1 VSRKNK
7 KVVLKKSQGSFALL
21 IKNDK
26 FLLAL
31 SIVISFFLWTAVSM
45 QKGETANYPISDI
58 PVTIEL
64 SDDAIEDHLTVV
76 SINGLSVDEFKTTV
90 KVKGNSVTVGSLTAS
105 DIQVYGANLGNIVT
119 SGTYNVNLLAKQIGI
134 KSNYDIVS
142 LYPSEVS
149 IVVDRNIEKE
159 FTIESKI
166 TASTPAGYYIGSPSF
181 SQKSVTVSG
190 PEQSVSKVA
199 KAVVEYIPEEEL
211 TSTTLLDNLS
221 VTLLDEKNKVIN
233 DDALIVEPLE
243 VDATIPVLLKKTVPF
258 TLNYENKPDGIDLD
272 EFIKIEPSEIEIAA
286 AKDIIDSIESISL
299 GTLDFNKLS
308 YGEHSMEFDTVM
320 PEGVRN
326 LNNIEKVTVSFN
338 FSGYS
343 TKTFTITAFSFRNVP
358 AGLIGEYSPYS
369 SIIVRAIGPKQE
381 ISKLSSSDVLAV
393 IDLSDAK
400 VGNFDVPLVLSVPG
414 AQSCWIYGEYEL
426 NVTLQ
431 DLSTV
436 SSEIDSDI
444 ESDSVSSNTNR

>member
-1 VSRKNK
+1 MSRKNK

-166 TASTPAGYYIGSPSF
+166 TASIPAGYYIGSPSF

>member
-1 VSRKNK
+1 MSRKNK